1 MDNFKKLGRK
11 IIIIKNTEKISF
23 YSHFFGFLL
32 SVVGTVYLMYVA
44 RHSILNLFISTLY
57 GVSIIFL
64 FLASSLYHAFKKE
77 EDEISIWRKLDH
89 FAIFVMIAG
98 TYTPVT
104 IIYLTGYWRW
114 IIIGIQWALVL
125 GGFFFKFFYLQ
136 APRWFY
142 TLIYL
147 LMGWVG
153 IIPIRNFFLSMPIN
167 VWIYMLSGG
176 ILFTIGSIFYLS
188 KRPKNKFFGFHE
200 IFHIFI
206 LFGAIAHYLMVLRSV
221 Y

>member
-1 MDNFKKLGRK
+1 MN
-11 IIIIKNTEKISF
+11 IIKKTERVSF
-23 YSHFFGFLL
+23 YSHFAGFLL
-32 SVVGTVYLMYVA
+32 AVAGTVYLMYTA
-44 RHSILNLFISTLY
+44 RHSILNLFVSTIY
-57 GVSIIFL
+57 GASVILL

-176 ILFTIGSIFYLS
+176 ILFSIGSIFYLS